1 MQHTSFVLTSGCNI
15 TVTRT
20 MAIPAESVNS
30 VRVPSLQDKVYKDEC
45 MFSFDTP
52 LSPGGLYTSL
62 TTFQSF
68 GELHVRKHFQKY
80 GHPLY
85 LRQISRRVRK
95 ADKSNV
101 PNGQEKAAP
110 TKLAIGVEGGFQLGA
125 TEYNVVK
132 RLSVVCFPGEQE
144 VVYPSDQIPENVT
157 QSVEAILK
165 RDGVETV
172 DNVKMAWEDDERK
185 ESIFSNTL
193 EQLPVSEEKLKVL
206 SDPSQWACEESGMKT
221 NIWLNLSTGHIGSGR
236 RNWDGSGGTGAGLK
250 HYMESGEKYPLAV
263 KLGTITPEGADVF
276 SYAENEM
283 VIDSNLKQH
292 LAHFGIDMDR
302 QQKTERTMTE
312 MQVDYNMN
320 YDFSKITESGSELEA
335 VIGPGFV
342 GLENLGNSCYMA
354 SVLQLLFTLPEVAKR
369 YLDNDGVI
377 VNSTPGNDPS
387 DDLLTMMVK
396 MANGLLSD
404 RYARPIAIYEPL
416 APDAPT
422 GELPKTI
429 SPKKDT
435 DEVGGSVRP
444 FMFKRLIGR
453 NHSEFSSARQQD
465 ASEFYQHLLE
475 NLVAAEYQGA
485 SGRLMS
491 SGDNPDDF
499 LPTNSLFSYELEERL
514 ECQQS
519 RKSRYMTKIDNM
531 LSLPIALDSA
541 TNKGLVEEYEER
553 KNKRQKLAT
562 NGAKAEEEDPVK
574 LIIPFKACV
583 DSFSAEEQIDDF
595 KSPVTQEKGI
605 ALKRCRFRT
614 FPEYLVIQ
622 LRKYTYDQQTLNP
635 KKLDVIVPMPEELDL
650 EYLRSTG
657 PSPDEQ
663 LLPESEDDNMQIDTP
678 PARPQPDPGIVS
690 QLMEMGFS
698 ANGSKR
704 AALATNNAG
713 AEAGMEYV
721 FAHMNDP
728 DFNDPIP
735 TSAPENVAVDSGS
748 LGSLTSMGFTE
759 KQAKAALFANDS
771 AVDRAVDWLFSQG
784 DGLDAAVEAALA
796 GSANSDS
803 SGPATSIGKKFV
815 DGPAKYK
822 LLGFASHIGT
832 NTNCGH
838 YVAHI
843 MKDGQYVLYNDSKVA
858 KSKDPPTDLGF
869 LYLYRRQ
876 Q

>member
-1 MQHTSFVLTSGCNI
+1 MS
-15 TVTRT
+15 
-20 MAIPAESVNS
+20 IPAEAAST
-30 VRVPSLQDKVYKDEC
+30 VRIPSLQDKVYKDEC

-52 LSPGGLYTSL
+52 LSSGGLYTSL

-68 GELHVRKHFQKY
+68 GELHVRKHFQKH

-85 LRQISRRVRK
+85 LRQMFRRTRK
-95 ADKSNV
+95 VDKSGE
-101 PNGQEKAAP
+101 PNGKEKSAP
-110 TKLAIGVEGGFQLGA
+110 TKLAIGVEGGFELGA
-125 TEYNVVK
+125 TQYDVVK

-144 VVYPSDQIPENVT
+144 VVYPSDQIPDYIS
-157 QSVEAILK
+157 QCVEAILK

-193 EQLPVSEEKLKVL
+193 EQLPVTEEKLKLL
-206 SDPSQWACEESGMKT
+206 SDPSQWACEDSGMKT
-221 NIWLNLSTGHIGSGR
+221 NIWLNLSSGHIGSGR
-236 RNWDGSGGTGAGLK
+236 RNWDGSGGTGASLQ

-263 KLGTITPEGADVF
+263 KLGTITADGADVY
-276 SYAENEM
+276 SYAEKDM

-292 LAHFGIDMDR
+292 LAHFGIDMNR

-320 YDFSKITESGSELEA
+320 YDFSKITESGSELERLVGA
-335 VIGPGFV
+335 GLV
-342 GLENLGNSCYMA
+342 GLDNLGNSCYMA

-369 YLDNDGVI
+369 YLDNNTI
-377 VNSTPGNDPS
+377 LESTIGNDS
-387 DDLLTMMVK
+387 TDDLLTMMVK
-396 MANGLLSD
+396 MANGLLS
-404 RYARPIAIYEPL
+404 RAYAHPIPIYEPIGNDV
-416 APDAPT
+416 AA

-429 SPKKDT
+429 SPKMDT
-435 DEVGGSVRP
+435 DEVGASVRP
-444 FMFKRLIGR
+444 FMFKRLIGK
-453 NHSEFSSARQQD
+453 NHPEFSSARQQD
-465 ASEFYQHLLE
+465 ASEFYQYLLE
-475 NLVAAEYQGA
+475 KLTTAEFQGA
-485 SGRLMS
+485 NERLMS
-491 SGDNPDDF
+491 SGENPDEF
-499 LPTNSLFSYELEERL
+499 LPTSALFSYELEERL

-519 RKSRYMTKIDNM
+519 RKSRYMTRIENM
-531 LSLPIALDSA
+531 LSLPIALDCA
-541 TNKGLVEEYEER
+541 TNKVLVEEYEER

-562 NGAKAEEEDPVK
+562 NGAKAEEEEPVK
-574 LIIPFKACV
+574 PIIPFQACL

-595 KSPVTQEKGI
+595 KSPVTQQKGI

-614 FPEYLVIQ
+614 FPEYLVVQ

-635 KKLDVIVPMPEELDL
+635 KKLDVILPMPEELDL

-657 PSPDEQ
+657 PAENEQ
-663 LLPESEDDNMQIDTP
+663 LLPEAGDDDDRGDGDNMQVDGAA
-678 PARPQPDPGIVS
+678 PAQPQPDPGIVS
-690 QLMEMGFS
+690 KLMEMGFS
-698 ANGSKR
+698 ENGSKR

-728 DFNDPIP
+728 DFNDPLP
-735 TSAPENVAVDSGS
+735 ASSAENVTVDANS

-759 KQAKAALFANDS
+759 KQAKAALLVNDS

-784 DGLDAAVEAALA
+784 EGLDAAVDAALA
-796 GSANSDS
+796 GNG
-803 SGPATSIGKKFV
+803 SGASNAAAAPATAIGKKFV
-815 DGPAKYK
+815 DGPAKYE
-822 LLGFASHIGT
+822 LLGFASHIGS

-843 MKDGQYVLYNDSKVA
+843 KKNGQYVLFNDSKVA
-858 KSKDPPTDLGF
+858 KSKEPPSDLGF

-876 Q
+876 H